1 VSECSLL
8 LTQIDTLHKKLA
20 WLNQVLDKAIQI
32 ESSHHEQ
39 LSIRF
44 GQIVSDQQRKLEKLR
59 DIINST
65 DSANPLFTFRLDIVS
80 ELDQHKIPVR
90 LYQQFQQYGKAIAAH
105 AQVQVKQA
113 GSNWTIVID
122 AKDDDAEDDNW
133 YSTNDWYSIKNE
145 NGTLCVYLTTE
156 PYWKALEGIRK
167 QCTTL
172 FVESLSL
179 LGGLLIRHFGLDQM
193 GCKVADALCRYLCD
207 KAQLYEGLL
216 VIPAIEDSFT
226 NLTNIIRIRFPSFS
240 IWSLPIV
247 AHEFGHYLQTERRDQ
262 MFPYLFSEI
271 LQSEGKDPGINGEN
285 DRILQEQFADLFAVY
300 SLGPAYICTCIMLD
314 FDPCQAHRDR
324 SGHPSDAQ
332 RVYFVLQ
339 ALQKIQAHDYTGP
352 YGWVL
357 KKLRELWVANI
368 KAAGMLESLTPE
380 QTRQLNNRLDK
391 MYKVIDNPAKQLVSV
406 RYDLA
411 RWNSKVQA
419 LRVELESLSRNT
431 TYTNDCHVRQRVN
444 TVLKTNVNEVTLP
457 DVLNA
462 AWLCR
467 LLNEQLEPDII
478 SKYALMMCDMVPR
491 ALLCAR

>member
-1 VSECSLL
+1 
-8 LTQIDTLHKKLA
+8 
-20 WLNQVLDKAIQI
+20 
-32 ESSHHEQ
+32 
-39 LSIRF
+39 
-44 GQIVSDQQRKLEKLR
+44 
-59 DIINST
+59 
-65 DSANPLFTFRLDIVS
+65 LFTFGLDIVS
-80 ELDQHKIPVR
+80 ELDQHKVPVE
-90 LYQQFQQYGKAIAAH
+90 LQQQFQQYGKAIAAH
-105 AQVQVKQA
+105 AHVQVKQA

-122 AKDDDAEDDNW
+122 AEDDDAEDKNW

-145 NGTLCVYLTTE
+145 NGTLCVYSTTE
-156 PYWKALEGIRK
+156 PHWKAFEGIRK

-172 FVESLSL
+172 FGEGLSL
-179 LGGLLIRHFGLDQM
+179 LGGLLIRHFRLDQT
-193 GCKVADALCRYLCD
+193 GCKVADALCRYLCC

-226 NLTNIIRIRFPSFS
+226 NLTNIIRIRFPDFS

-247 AHEFGHYLQTERRDQ
+247 AHEFAHYLQTERRDKT
-262 MFPYLFSEI
+262 FPYLFSEI
-271 LQSEGKDPGINGEN
+271 LQSEGEAPGIKGEN

-314 FDPCQAHRDR
+314 FDPRQAHLGR

-339 ALQKIQAHDYTGP
+339 ALQKMQAHDYTSP

-357 KKLRELWVANI
+357 KRLRELWVANI

-380 QTRQLNNRLDK
+380 HKRQLDKRLDT
-391 MYKVIDNPAKQLVSV
+391 MYKVIDNPGNQLAGI
-406 RYDLA
+406 RYDRA

-419 LRVELESLSRNT
+419 LQVELESLSKNI
-431 TYTNDCHVRQRVN
+431 TYTDDCYVRQRVN

-478 SKYALMMCDMVPR
+478 SKYALMMCDMV
-491 ALLCAR
+491 LD